1 MALYLFGYL
10 LPSLHVPQ
18 ISSEGVESLMLLPP
32 EKFDQNEWFIIIS
45 FILTYLLILKLPKRF
60 PLTITLLI
68 LFFGMAYVQ
77 VTDHILAGAS
87 YNLYDINDSG
97 KFEWFDL
104 IGWFIYPPF
113 GYFFVYFLDKW
124 SFRGL
129 QIFLYILGWS
139 LIAMLVEWISLKFNM
154 FKYYHWN
161 FFYSYPVYLLTLGI
175 YLLFYLYI
183 TSAFK
188 KLKSLRKPVN

>member
-1 MALYLFGYL
+1 
-10 LPSLHVPQ
+10 
-18 ISSEGVESLMLLPP
+18 MLLLP

-45 FILTYLLILKLPKRF
+45 FLLTYLMILKLPKRF

-77 VTDHILAGAS
+77 VTDHVLAGIS
-87 YNLYDINDSG
+87 YNLYDINDYG
-97 KFEWFDL
+97 KYEWFDW

-113 GYFFVYFLDKW
+113 GYFFVYFFDKW
-124 SFRGL
+124 AIRGL
-129 QIFLYILGWS
+129 RIFWYILVWS
-139 LIAMLVEWISLKFNM
+139 FIAMIVEWISLKFNM
-154 FKYYHWN
+154 FKYYNWN
-161 FFYSYPVYLLTLGI
+161 FFYSYPVYLLTLCI

-183 TSAFK
+183 NSAFK